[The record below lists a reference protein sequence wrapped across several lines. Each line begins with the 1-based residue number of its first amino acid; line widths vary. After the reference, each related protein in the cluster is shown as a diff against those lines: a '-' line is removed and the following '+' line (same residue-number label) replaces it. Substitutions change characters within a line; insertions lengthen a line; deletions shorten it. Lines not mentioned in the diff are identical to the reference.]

1 MKIILN
7 ITIANTAAQTHRPG
21 EVREMIRWV
30 IWSRKPDFNAALVL
44 ARSRTFQSSSSRKTI
59 TRTLR
64 MGERSEFKSLI
75 LFEDIFL
82 SQKGQRI
89 RCSDIIRCFFFQNQL
104 FSSFIF
110 EDRVLRSCWAGIIS
124 ASIRHSS
131 QPGNELIIVIRGWK
145 IACMGFIFLGITKIV
160 LHLIQVDINAVSAA
174 CKWYFWYASPFWLVQ
189 APFGASSDF
198 F

>member
-7 ITIANTAAQTHRPG
+7 ITIAIRPHKHIDRRDDPLSYLIKEIG
-21 EVREMIRWV
+21 LH
-30 IWSRKPDFNAALVL
+30 AALFL
-44 ARSRTFQSSSSRKTI
+44 ARSRTFQSSSSRKTS

-64 MGERSEFKSLI
+64 MGERSILKSRI
-75 LFEDIFL
+75 LSEDIFF

-89 RCSDIIRCFFFQNQL
+89 RCSDIVRFFLFQNQL
-104 FSSFIF
+104 FSSFNF
-110 EDRVLRSCWAGIIS
+110 EDRVLRSCWAGVVS
-124 ASIRHSS
+124 ASKRYSS

-145 IACMGFIFLGITKIV
+145 IACVGFIFLGIPNIV
-160 LHLIQVDINAVSAA
+160 LRLIQVDIKAVSAA